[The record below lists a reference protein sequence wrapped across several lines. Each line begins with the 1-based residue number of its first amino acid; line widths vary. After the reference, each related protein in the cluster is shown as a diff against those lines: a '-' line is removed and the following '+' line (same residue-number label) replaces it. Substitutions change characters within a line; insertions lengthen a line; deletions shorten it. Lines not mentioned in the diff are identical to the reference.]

1 MKKLFICAMAVL
13 LTFVGGAFAAS
24 PRFAGDVVVAAG
36 ATNAVSDPIV
46 LGDVSGPNAC
56 LDLDEF
62 IIYNVSGTGTGTVT
76 LVAVDIGV
84 DTQIMNAGSHVPGYS
99 TVSYPRRTQSASSTA
114 GWVVT
119 NDVIVAKASVV
130 STYEKYSVRSVKI
143 NVAQPASA
151 TPNVYRW
158 CIKAK

>member
-1 MKKLFICAMAVL
+1 MKKLFICGLTAL
-13 LTFVGGAFAAS
+13 LTVVGAWAGS
-24 PRFAGDVVVAAG
+24 PRFTGEIVIAAG
-36 ATNAVSDPIV
+36 ATNGLDTAI
-46 LGDVSGPNAC
+46 LGDTSGPTGC

-62 IIYNVSGTGTGTVT
+62 IIYNVSGTGTGTAT

-84 DTQIMNAGSHVPGYS
+84 DTQIMNAGSHIPGYS

-130 STYEKYSVRSVKI
+130 STYEKYSVRDVKV
-143 NVAQPASA
+143 NVAQGAVAAP
-151 TPNVYRW
+151 TVYRW
-158 CIKAK
+158 VIKAK